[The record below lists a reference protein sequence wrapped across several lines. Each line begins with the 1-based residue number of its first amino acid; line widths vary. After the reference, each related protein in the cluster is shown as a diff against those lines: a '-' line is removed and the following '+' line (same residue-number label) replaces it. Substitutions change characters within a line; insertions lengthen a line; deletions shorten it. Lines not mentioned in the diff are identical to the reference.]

1 MPSHHSIRRSRR
13 ADRGF
18 SLVEVAL
25 ALGIAGFALA
35 GLIGAIPLASSV
47 GQQSIAQSRAA
58 SIASTIFA
66 NLRAQRF
73 SAAPYLDDGTTT
85 VNLDSQSATLTY
97 YAYFDETVTCVPSSE
112 DERRLHFMST
122 APTAAATG
130 GVTNNSIF
138 QITLHFNNNPAGT
151 LAPYPTSTGAT
162 HAQANAIEASVFAT
176 AHPKDV
182 YRFSTVVAN
191 RLD

>member
-1 MPSHHSIRRSRR
+1 MPSHDSIRRLRR
-13 ADRGF
+13 TDRGF

-66 NLRAQRF
+66 NLRAQKF
-73 SAAPYLDDGTTT
+73 SLASYLDDGTT
-85 VNLDSQSATLTY
+85 VNLDTRSAALTY
-97 YAYFDETVTCVPSSE
+97 YAYFDETVSSTAGGG
-112 DERRLHFMST
+112 DERRLHFVS
-122 APTAAATG
+122 APPTAAAVG
-130 GVTNNSIF
+130 AATNNALY
-138 QITLHFNNNPAGT
+138 QVTLNFNTNPAGT
-151 LAPYPTSTGAT
+151 LAPYPNSAGTP
-162 HAQANAIEASVFAT
+162 HAQATAIEASVHAT